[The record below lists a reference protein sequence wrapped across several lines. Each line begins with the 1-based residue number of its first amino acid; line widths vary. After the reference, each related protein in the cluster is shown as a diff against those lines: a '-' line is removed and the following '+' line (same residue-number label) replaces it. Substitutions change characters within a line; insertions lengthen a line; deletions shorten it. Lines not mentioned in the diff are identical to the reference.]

1 MSAVQPAGGIV
12 PALEVTIAGVRFPT
26 PVLAAAGPLGFGREV
41 RDVIDLRAYGGF
53 VTKSVT
59 LEPRRGHP
67 RPDLVE
73 VAGGWLNALGLPN
86 PGVAGFIHR
95 DLPFLRTL
103 GIPIIVSVA
112 GGTVEEFRQIVEVL
126 EDEEGVAA
134 VELNVSCPNVRTGRL
149 FGSDPA
155 LAAGLVAAVRPLTR
169 RPLFVKLGPLAADI
183 AAVGKAAADAGADVL
198 CCLNTLPGLAIDV
211 ETRRP
216 LLGAGPG
223 GLSGPPL
230 RPLAV
235 WSVWRVARATTLPVI
250 GIGGV
255 RTWEDAAEFLL
266 AGARAVAVASAAVD
280 AGVPQQITSGLRDY
294 MRRQGLADIGALVG
308 RVEGLEGVEA
318 DGA

>member
-1 MSAVQPAGGIV
+1 MSAVQPAGGV
-12 PALEVTIAGVRFPT
+12 APALDVTIAGIHFPT

-41 RDVIDLRAYGGF
+41 RGAVDLRAYGGF

-103 GIPIIVSVA
+103 GIPVIVSVA
-112 GGTVEEFRQIVEVL
+112 GETVEEFRQIVEVL
-126 EDEEGVAA
+126 DDEEGVAA
-134 VELNVSCPNVRTGRL
+134 VELNVSCPNVRAGRI

-183 AAVGKAAADAGADVL
+183 AAVGMAARDAGADAL

-235 WSVWRVARATTLPVI
+235 WSVWRVARATALPVI

-266 AGARAVAVASAAVD
+266 AGARAVAVASAALD
-280 AGVPQQITSGLRDY
+280 AGVPQRITSGLRDY
-294 MRRQGLADIGALVG
+294 VRRQGMAHVGALVG
-308 RVEGLEGVEA
+308 RVEGLEGEGS

>member
-1 MSAVQPAGGIV
+1 MSAAQPASGV
-12 PALEVTIAGVRFPT
+12 APALEVTMAGVRFPT
-26 PVLAAAGPLGFGREV
+26 PVLAAAGSLGFGREV
-41 RDVIDLRAYGGF
+41 REVVDLRAYGGF

-112 GGTVEEFRQIVEVL
+112 GQTVEEFGQIVEVL
-126 EDEEGVAA
+126 EGEDGVAA
-134 VELNVSCPNVRTGRL
+134 VELNVSCPNVRAGRL
-149 FGSDPA
+149 FGSEPA
-155 LAAGLVAAVRPLTR
+155 LAAELVAAVRPLTR

-183 AAVGKAAADAGADVL
+183 AAVGRAAADAGADAL

-211 ETRRP
+211 ERRRP

-235 WSVWRVARATTLPVI
+235 WSVWRVARATALPVV
-250 GIGGV
+250 GVGGV
-255 RTWEDAAEFLL
+255 RTWEDAVEFLL
-266 AGARAVAVASAAVD
+266 AGATAVALASAAVHPQ
-280 AGVPQQITSGLRDY
+280 VPQRITTGLRDY
-294 MRRQGLADIGALVG
+294 MRRHGLSHIGALVG
-308 RVEGLEGVEA
+308 RVEGLEEEEG
-318 DGA
+318 DGP